1 MHMLYCVSQQ
11 TREGVLVSLNKAKVF
26 AEVDKFEAVLLRLGQ
41 ALDLQVGQSV
51 ILRMALD
58 KTGSELAEYLIWE
71 VQKKMLEGKKAQE
84 RYVEKG

>member
-1 MHMLYCVSQQ
+1 M
-11 TREGVLVSLNKAKVF
+11 SLNKAKVF

-58 KTGSELAEYLIWE
+58 KTGSELAEYPIWE

>member
-1 MHMLYCVSQQ
+1 
-11 TREGVLVSLNKAKVF
+11 VSLNKAKVF
-26 AEVDKFEAVLLRLGQ
+26 AEVDKFEAVLLRLEQ
-41 ALDLQVGQSV
+41 ALDLQVEQSV

-71 VQKKMLEGKKAQE
+71 VQKKMLEKMLEDKKAQE